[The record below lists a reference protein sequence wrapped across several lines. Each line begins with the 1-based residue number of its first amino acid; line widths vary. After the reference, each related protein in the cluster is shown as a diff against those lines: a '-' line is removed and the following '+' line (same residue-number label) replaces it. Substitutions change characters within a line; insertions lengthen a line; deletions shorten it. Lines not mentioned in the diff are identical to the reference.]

1 MMLLNNLESKFQ
13 NHQWN
18 GIYLLSAIS
27 TLIGALAVSVQPLLL
42 DQIFNIPFE
51 KEGEI
56 NADIQVV
63 AEMVSILCV
72 GYFSYKSDFIG
83 RVPIIFYAFLFIA
96 VGAFLTPM
104 SYELGVYLGV
114 GGLFAFYFA
123 RVLVTL
129 GSDTV
134 QVQLLT
140 LVGDLSDFKNRPKLM
155 TNTVFMVV
163 FGGTILT
170 AIVMQIAEYE
180 YGIELITFSLV
191 LFGVFGAWVT
201 KYSLHD
207 VAEFCAGEEK
217 RHPLLR
223 VWDLVSN
230 DPRMQLA
237 VAAAFYTRMDLVV
250 VSLFYSLWCI
260 SVADIIGVTRVYA
273 TAHAATMVGVMGVG
287 VLASIPFWQH
297 LIERHSRITAIGAS
311 LSIAAMG
318 YVWISLFKNPYD
330 WGIALPLLLI
340 GIGHGGATVTLKV
353 LTVDIAPKPLLGAVL
368 GMIYLAGS
376 VGIIML
382 VQSGG
387 YYFDAVG
394 PRAPFVLMA
403 SGKLMVVIFASWLVM
418 HQVEEDKDHVL
429 TKKIQISWRPLIFLT
444 SALPFAWLLGR
455 MLLGGYLWGVD
466 HENIPVGF
474 INRYLGD
481 WAFTFLILSLAITPF
496 AELTKIK
503 AVHKYR
509 RMIGLYA
516 FFYTMLHFIVY
527 VSLEW
532 TFDLDHMLADA
543 YKRPFI
549 FLGIVAFCIITPLA
563 VTSLKS
569 VRNKM
574 DPKNWRRLHKGAYIL
589 NIIVAWH
596 FILAANKENGEP
608 YIYAALIAILLGYRV
623 YENIQK
629 HKRRANR
636 KPRRKRRVKKKKS
649 ADGATGDAPIAEAA
663 SE

>member
-1 MMLLNNLESKFQ
+1 MSIFQ
-13 NHQWN
+13 PSTQFKSHQWN

-72 GYFSYKSDFIG
+72 GYFSFKSDKVG
-83 RVPIIFYAFLFIA
+83 RVPIIFFAFLFISI
-96 VGAFLTPM
+96 GAFLTPL

-134 QVQLLT
+134 QIQLLT
-140 LVGDLSDFKNRPKLM
+140 LVGDLSDFKNRPQLM
-155 TNTVFMVV
+155 TNTVFMIV

-191 LFGVFGAWVT
+191 LFGGFGAWVT
-201 KYSLHD
+201 RYALHD
-207 VAEFCAGEEK
+207 VADFVEEDK

-223 VWDLVSN
+223 VWDLVSG

-260 SVADIIGVTRVYA
+260 SIADIIGVSRIYA
-273 TAHAATMVGVMGVG
+273 TAHAATMVGIMGMGV
-287 VLASIPFWQH
+287 LCSIPFWQH
-297 LIERHSRITAIGAS
+297 LIERHSRITTIGAS
-311 LSIAAMG
+311 LSISAVG
-318 YVWISLFKNPYD
+318 YVWLSLFSNPYD
-330 WGIALPLLLI
+330 WGMALPLILI

-353 LTVDIAPKPLLGAVL
+353 LTVDIAPKALLGSVL

-376 VGIIML
+376 IGIIML

-418 HQVEEDKDHVL
+418 NQVEEDSNHVL
-429 TKKIQISWRPLIFLT
+429 KKKVKISWRPLIFLT
-444 SALPFAWLLGR
+444 AGLPFAWLLGR

-481 WAFTFLILSLAITPF
+481 WAFTFLIVSLAITPF

-549 FLGIVAFCIITPLA
+549 FLGLVSFFIIAPLA
-563 VTSLKS
+563 ITSFKS
-569 VRNKM
+569 IREKM
-574 DPKNWRRLHKGAYIL
+574 DPKVWRRLHKSAYVL

-596 FILAANKENGEP
+596 FILAANEENGEP
-608 YIYAALIAILLGYRV
+608 YIYAALVAILLGYRV
-623 YENIQK
+623 YESIQK
-629 HKRRANR
+629 QKRRANR
-636 KPRRKRRVKKKKS
+636 KPRRRRTKRKKKDKT
-649 ADGATGDAPIAEAA
+649 APDAPTEVISEAA